1 MFSACTLAQVRGL
14 KKRKEAADDEA
25 KLALEEYEST
35 LKQLGDKTVQEKVK
49 SGTTS
54 GRRVFGAP
62 KKKVE
67 ESSKKVKVDNYY
79 GNSDSED
86 NLEAKEDID
95 AGQDGSSIFQK
106 GVNVDPDLL
115 REESEIRHDPVF
127 KVIGLLV
134 SLDSD
139 CFLSPSGV

>member
-1 MFSACTLAQVRGL
+1 M
-14 KKRKEAADDEA
+14 
-25 KLALEEYEST
+25 
-35 LKQLGDKTVQEKVK
+35 GDKTVQEKVK